1 MVVGGGG
8 GEGRGGEEGVGLV
21 VADLN
26 HCGTF
31 ALVLNKRRGPD
42 PAWGWVRGREG
53 GPVTQHGESSGLSQ
67 FY

>member
-1 MVVGGGG
+1 MGVGW
-8 GEGRGGEEGVGLV
+8 GLV